1 MKLAAIFVFCG
12 MLFFGAAS
20 SYACTDPTPRK
31 SVQSAG
37 ETSIVF
43 EYFRPAK
50 LQEKKKAARTLSQIA
65 DSVLTSARTEF
76 EATTNTSTTGS
87 NDTRVAYETKATPRE
102 YRERA
107 EIELFRIKSWADSIC
122 NSFRRG
128 YYKIGPE
135 DAPR

>member
-1 MKLAAIFVFCG
+1 MKIAVLVLVCG
-12 MLFFGAAS
+12 MLTWGAAAGN
-20 SYACTDPTPRK
+20 ACTDPTPRK

-37 ETSIVF
+37 ESSIVF

-50 LQEKKKAARTLSQIA
+50 LQEKKKAARTLAQIA
-65 DSVLTSARTEF
+65 DSVLTSARAEYEGT
-76 EATTNTSTTGS
+76 ANTAVTGTDS
-87 NDTRVAYETKATPRE
+87 RVAYEIKSAPQE

-107 EIELFRIKSWADSIC
+107 EIELYRIKSWADSIC

-128 YYKIGPE
+128 TYKIGPE